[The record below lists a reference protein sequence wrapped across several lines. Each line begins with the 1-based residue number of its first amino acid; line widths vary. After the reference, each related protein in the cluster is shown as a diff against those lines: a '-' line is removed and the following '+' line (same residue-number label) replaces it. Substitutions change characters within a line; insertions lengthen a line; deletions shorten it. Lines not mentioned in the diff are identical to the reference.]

1 MKKLIIACTLFLSAL
16 SSLAFAEGGGDR
28 LHEKNQAHV
37 QEALAAQEKAK
48 NESQNT
54 AKSGVEANAKSS

>member
-1 MKKLIIACTLFLSAL
+1 MKNLIVACTLFLSAL

-28 LHEKNQAHV
+28 LHEKNQIHA
-37 QEALAAQEKAK
+37 QQALAAQEKAK
-48 NESQNT
+48 SETQNT